1 MATELKEKVSFLE
14 ETLNRF
20 IINSDKTLYRLS
32 KEIQNL
38 SDEMKEFK
46 EEMKDFKDEMSGFK
60 DGVEDFKDEMSG
72 FKDGV
77 EDFKDEMKGFK
88 DEMQSFKEFVL
99 ADIEESRRERKEM
112 NKRWGEITNKMGT
125 FAEDVAFPNVPRI
138 AKDYFGDRV
147 ILFKAVRMDV
157 HNAKAEYGVYE
168 FDGVA
173 ETENR
178 VFLLESK
185 YTARMQAIEKL
196 PKLIDAFRDCF
207 PQYADKELI
216 TIFASMSI
224 PENMLKKLTKM
235 GIYALALGDDNM
247 DLLNFEALQKKEEK

>member
-46 EEMKDFKDEMSGFK
+46 EEMKDFKDEMRGFK
-60 DGVEDFKDEMSG
+60 DGVEDFKDEM
-72 FKDGV
+72 
-77 EDFKDEMKGFK
+77 
-88 DEMQSFKEFVL
+88 QSFKDFVL
-99 ADIEESRRERKEM
+99 ADIEKSRRERKEM

-168 FDGVA
+168 FDGVV

-216 TIFASMSI
+216 TILASMII
-224 PENMLKKLTKM
+224 PENILKKLTKM

-247 DLLNFEALQKKEEK
+247 DLLNFEALQKKKKSK

>member
-1 MATELKEKVSFLE
+1 
-14 ETLNRF
+14 
-20 IINSDKTLYRLS
+20 
-32 KEIQNL
+32 
-38 SDEMKEFK
+38 
-46 EEMKDFKDEMSGFK
+46 
-60 DGVEDFKDEMSG
+60 
-72 FKDGV
+72 
-77 EDFKDEMKGFK
+77 
-88 DEMQSFKEFVL
+88 
-99 ADIEESRRERKEM
+99 
-112 NKRWGEITNKMGT
+112 
-125 FAEDVAFPNVPRI
+125 
-138 AKDYFGDRV
+138 
-147 ILFKAVRMDV
+147 MDV

-168 FDGVA
+168 FDGVV

-224 PENMLKKLTKM
+224 PENILKKLTKM

-247 DLLNFEALQKKEEK
+247 DLLNFEALQKKKKSK

>member
-1 MATELKEKVSFLE
+1 MSTELKEKVSFLE

-46 EEMKDFKDEMSGFK
+46 DEMRVFK
-60 DGVEDFKDEMSG
+60 DGMEA
-72 FKDGV
+72 
-77 EDFKDEMKGFK
+77 
-88 DEMQSFKEFVL
+88 FKEFVT

-112 NKRWGEITNKMGT
+112 NKRWGEVTNKLGT
-125 FAEDVAFPNVPRI
+125 FAEDMAFPNVPRI
-138 AKDYFGDRV
+138 AAEYFGEPIILLKSIRV
-147 ILFKAVRMDV
+147 DV
-157 HNAKAEYGVYE
+157 YKPEAEDGVYE
-168 FDGVA
+168 FDGIL
-173 ETENR
+173 ETENK

-185 YTARMQAIEKL
+185 YTIRMKHIESL
-196 PKLIDAFRDCF
+196 PKLIDTFKVCF
-207 PQYADKELI
+207 PQYAEKELI

-235 GIYALALGDDNM
+235 DIYAMALGDDNM
-247 DLLNFEALQKKEEK
+247 DLLNFEAIQKKKKQ